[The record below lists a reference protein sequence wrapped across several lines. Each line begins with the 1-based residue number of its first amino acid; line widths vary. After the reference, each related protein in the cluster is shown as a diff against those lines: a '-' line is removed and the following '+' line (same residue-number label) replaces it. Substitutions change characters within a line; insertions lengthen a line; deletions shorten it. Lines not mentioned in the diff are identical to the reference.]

1 MKRGRLIWIV
11 GMAVCAVSLASAQQ
25 FIHLRSYTLA
35 DLFDGTANG
44 IGSNIG
50 DVAFDGT
57 NLYVAGYH
65 TSSGLQTVGMARIS
79 NFYSGGNFI
88 ASDTALTPAWK
99 VQLTQDGGSRD
110 TRLVY
115 YNGALFLGT
124 GLGGSNTGIRKYDTN
139 GNLNTSWA
147 GDGVA
152 ACAAPRRAVSQAAS
166 LPCVYRAIL
175 AFLRASPSA
184 FSRVPSL

>member
-79 NFYSGGNFI
+79 NFYSG
-88 ASDTALTPAWK
+88 TATLSPATQTLTPSWTGATVRK
-99 VQLTQDGGSRD
+99 TAARA
-110 TRLVY
+110 TR
-115 YNGALFLGT
+115 A
-124 GLGGSNTGIRKYDTN
+124 
-139 GNLNTSWA
+139 
-147 GDGVA
+147 
-152 ACAAPRRAVSQAAS
+152 
-166 LPCVYRAIL
+166 
-175 AFLRASPSA
+175 
-184 FSRVPSL
+184 